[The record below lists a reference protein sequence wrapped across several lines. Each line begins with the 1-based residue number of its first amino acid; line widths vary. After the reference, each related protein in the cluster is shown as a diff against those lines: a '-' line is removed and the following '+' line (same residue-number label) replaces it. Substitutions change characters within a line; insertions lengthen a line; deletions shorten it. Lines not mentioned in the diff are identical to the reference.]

1 MLYEKKRLFGKAVLD
16 IGVGATY
23 DVDTAV
29 YAGSA
34 ISTVEAT
41 AAAIDYEAEN
51 QQFPNNNTLEIWVRE
66 AAVSG
71 GESNVTIALQSCAT
85 VDGTYRT
92 ELSMTFAKA
101 VIVIDEAKPLMRF
114 SLPAS
119 SLQFLRLKL
128 TVDTTVM
135 TAGILLAVV
144 RPL

>member
-16 IGVGATY
+16 IGDGATY

-51 QQFPNNNTLEIWVRE
+51 QQFPNNNTLEIWVTE
-66 AAVSG
+66 AAVSADA
-71 GESNVTIALQSCAT
+71 SNVTIALQSCAT

-92 ELSMTFAKA
+92 DLSMLFAKA
-101 VIVIDEAKPLMRF
+101 VIIIDEAKPLMRF
-114 SLPAS
+114 SLPANS
-119 SLQFLRLKL
+119 QQFLRLSI
-128 TVDTTVM
+128 TVDTTVW
-135 TAGILLAVV
+135 TAGILYAVV